1 MSLLDVLSMHVKLYH
16 LFEWKKVPLANRKYH
31 ANILKKVQIGVLFSN
46 YFALANACAHVCVR
60 KLIEN
65 QMVILGVVSGV
76 SDFKAGVTF

>member
-31 ANILKKVQIGVLFSN
+31 ANILKKVQIGAQFSN

-60 KLIEN
+60 KFIEN
-65 QMVILGVVSGV
+65 QRIILRFVSGV

>member
-46 YFALANACAHVCVR
+46 YFALANACARVCVR
-60 KLIEN
+60 MFVEN
-65 QMVILGVVSGV
+65 QRVILGFVSGV
-76 SDFKAGVTF
+76 FDFKADVTF

>member
-31 ANILKKVQIGVLFSN
+31 ANILKKVQIGALFSN

-60 KLIEN
+60 KFVEN
-65 QMVILGVVSGV
+65 QRVILGVVSGI
-76 SDFKAGVTF
+76 SDFKADVTF